1 MTLLGASE
9 IRALAESLGVSPTK
23 KWGQNF
29 VHDANTVRKI
39 VTTAALTPGEAV
51 VEVGPGLGSLTLG
64 LLEAGHPVTAIE
76 IDPRLAERLPATI
89 AEHGVPAGMLTVVQS
104 DALAVTALPSAPTAL
119 VANLPYN
126 VSVPVLIHL
135 LETFPTIRRVLVM
148 VQAEVGHR
156 LAAVPGSKVYG
167 VPSVKAAWWGN
178 WAVEGT
184 VSRRVFW
191 PEPNVDSVLVGMTA
205 HDAIAAAATAAMV
218 TGSETETAAPATA
231 TEAETVAAT
240 TATET
245 AAPDTA
251 PETATL
257 ETAQAEIHDDVLR
270 RRVFA
275 LADAAFGQRRKTLRQ
290 ALSALAGST
299 DSAASLCE
307 RAGIDPGARGEQL
320 TLADYI
326 RLASVQST

>member
-1 MTLLGASE
+1 MTLLGATE
-9 IRALAESLGVSPTK
+9 IRALAERLDVSPTK

-39 VTTAALTPGEAV
+39 VTAAKLQPGEAV

-64 LLEAGHPVTAIE
+64 LLEQGHPVTAIE
-76 IDPRLAERLPATI
+76 IDPRLAAELSATC
-89 AEHGVPAGMLTVVQS
+89 ATHGVGAGALTVLQA
-104 DALAVTALPSAPTAL
+104 DALAVTELPVTPTAI

-156 LAAVPGSKVYG
+156 IAADPGSKVYG
-167 VPSVKAAWWGN
+167 VPSVKAAWWGDWN
-178 WAVEGT
+178 VEGT

-205 HDAIAAAATAAMV
+205 RDTP
-218 TGSETETAAPATA
+218 GD
-231 TEAETVAAT
+231 EA
-240 TATET
+240 
-245 AAPDTA
+245 
-251 PETATL
+251 
-257 ETAQAEIHDDVLR
+257 LR
-270 RRVFA
+270 RRTFA

-290 ALSALAGST
+290 ALSAIAGST
-299 DSAASLCE
+299 TAAAALCE
-307 RAGIDPGARGEQL
+307 AAGIDSGARGEQL
-320 TLADYI
+320 TLAQFVA
-326 RLASVQST
+326 LASVPS

>member
-1 MTLLGASE
+1 MTLLGATE
-9 IRALAESLGVSPTK
+9 IRALAQQLDVSPSK

-39 VTTAALTPGEAV
+39 VTAAKLNDGESV

-64 LLEAGHPVTAIE
+64 LLEQGHPVIAIE
-76 IDPRLAERLPATI
+76 IDTRLAAELSAT
-89 AEHGVPAGMLTVVQS
+89 AEKHGVTADMLTVIQA
-104 DALAVTALPSAPTAL
+104 DALTITELPAAPTAV

-156 LAAVPGSKVYG
+156 IAADPGSKVYG
-167 VPSVKAAWWGN
+167 VPSVKAAWWGDWN
-178 WAVEGT
+178 VEGT

-205 HDAIAAAATAAMV
+205 HATPGDV
-218 TGSETETAAPATA
+218 T
-231 TEAETVAAT
+231 
-240 TATET
+240 
-245 AAPDTA
+245 
-251 PETATL
+251 
-257 ETAQAEIHDDVLR
+257 LR
-270 RRVFA
+270 RRTFA
-275 LADAAFGQRRKTLRQ
+275 IADAAFGQRRKTLRQ

-299 DSAASLCE
+299 TAAANLCE
-307 RAGIDPGARGEQL
+307 AAGIDSGARGEQL
-320 TLADYI
+320 TLAQFVA
-326 RLASVQST
+326 LASVPS

>member
-1 MTLLGASE
+1 MTLLGATE
-9 IRALAESLGVSPTK
+9 IRALAERLDVSPTK

-39 VTTAALTPGEAV
+39 VTAAKLDAGEAV

-64 LLEAGHPVTAIE
+64 LLEQGHPVIAIE
-76 IDPRLAERLPATI
+76 IDPRLAAELPAT
-89 AEHGVPAGMLTVVQS
+89 AETHGVTAGMLTVIQA
-104 DALAVTALPSAPTAL
+104 DALTITELPAAPTAIAASGPTAI

-156 LAAVPGSKVYG
+156 IAADPGSKVYG
-167 VPSVKAAWWGN
+167 VPSVKAAWWGDWN
-178 WAVEGT
+178 VEGT

-205 HDAIAAAATAAMV
+205 HATPGDV
-218 TGSETETAAPATA
+218 T
-231 TEAETVAAT
+231 
-240 TATET
+240 
-245 AAPDTA
+245 
-251 PETATL
+251 
-257 ETAQAEIHDDVLR
+257 LR
-270 RRVFA
+270 RRTFTI
-275 LADAAFGQRRKTLRQ
+275 ADAAFGQRRKTLRQ

-299 DSAASLCE
+299 TAAANLCE
-307 RAGIDPGARGEQL
+307 AAGIDSGARGEQL
-320 TLADYI
+320 TLAQFVA
-326 RLASVQST
+326 LASVPS

>member
-9 IRALAESLGVSPTK
+9 IRALAERLDVSPTK

-39 VTTAALTPGEAV
+39 VTVAKLQPGESV

-64 LLEAGHPVTAIE
+64 LLEQGHPVTAIE
-76 IDPRLAERLPATI
+76 IDPRLAAELPATC
-89 AEHGVPAGMLTVVQS
+89 AAHGVDAEVLIVVQADALTVTNLPAAPVGNGG
-104 DALAVTALPSAPTAL
+104 AATASSAGPTAI

-148 VQAEVGHR
+148 VQAEVGQR
-156 LAAVPGSKVYG
+156 LAASPGSKIYG
-167 VPSVKAAWWGN
+167 VPSVKGAWWGD
-178 WAVEGT
+178 WSVDGT

-205 HDAIAAAATAAMV
+205 RDTP
-218 TGSETETAAPATA
+218 GD
-231 TEAETVAAT
+231 EA
-240 TATET
+240 
-245 AAPDTA
+245 
-251 PETATL
+251 
-257 ETAQAEIHDDVLR
+257 LR
-270 RRVFA
+270 LRTFA

-290 ALSALAGST
+290 ALSAIAGST
-299 DSAASLCE
+299 TAAAALCE
-307 RAGIDPGARGEQL
+307 AAGIDSGARGEQL
-320 TLADYI
+320 TLGQFVA
-326 RLASVQST
+326 LASVPF

>member
-1 MTLLGASE
+1 MTLLGATE
-9 IRALAESLGVSPTK
+9 IRALAERLDVSPTK

-39 VTTAALTPGEAV
+39 VTAAKLADGEAV

-64 LLEAGHPVTAIE
+64 LLEQGHPVTAIE
-76 IDPRLAERLPATI
+76 IDPRLAAELPAT
-89 AEHGVPAGMLTVVQS
+89 AEVHGVSAGELTVIQA
-104 DALAVTALPSAPTAL
+104 DALAVTELPAPPTAL

-156 LAAVPGSKVYG
+156 LAADPGSKVYG
-167 VPSVKAAWWGN
+167 VPSVKAAWWGDWN
-178 WAVEGT
+178 VEGT

-205 HDAIAAAATAAMV
+205 HDV
-218 TGSETETAAPATA
+218 PGD
-231 TEAETVAAT
+231 EA
-240 TATET
+240 
-245 AAPDTA
+245 
-251 PETATL
+251 
-257 ETAQAEIHDDVLR
+257 LR
-270 RRVFA
+270 RRTFA

-290 ALSALAGST
+290 ALSTVAGGT
-299 DSAASLCE
+299 AAAADLCE
-307 RAGIDPGARGEQL
+307 RAGIDSGARGEQL
-320 TLADYI
+320 TLADFV
-326 RLASVQST
+326 RLARS